1 MSTMAY
7 DDAAREN
14 WARYLYGK
22 DRGHIEYTEQAAR
35 CEGMYLGGG
44 EQWAESDKAI
54 LAEQGRPA
62 YEFNEILPS
71 TNSAIGYQ
79 IHNRMDIA
87 FKPRGEKGDLAVA
100 TILSK
105 VVKQV
110 LDATQ
115 FHWVETQVFSDG
127 LIEQRGYFDVRVNF
141 DNNIKGEIEIHVDD
155 PRDVIPDPDAK
166 SYDPDKWGDVT
177 KSRWL
182 TLDEIEQLYGLDA
195 RVKAEASNDEGH
207 DFGDMDDEAQRNKF
221 GRHDRFGLYDAYS
234 AHDDGLKRFRVIDRQ
249 RFVYEKTPCV
259 VFPDSGEVQIEA
271 NLSKESI
278 ADALNNGAV
287 RSTRMRRRVKWTVS
301 TYSTVLHDDY
311 SPYEHF
317 TTVPFFAYFRRGK
330 TRGMIDNAIGPQ
342 EALNK
347 AVSQYIHIV
356 NTSANSGWSIEQG
369 SLTNITTE
377 DLEGLGA
384 RTGLVLEYKKNSTA
398 PQKITPN
405 PVPTGVDRIIDRA
418 TQALKDVTVP
428 EAMRGQQ
435 GPEVSGIAIQAKQF
449 ASQQQ
454 LAVPLDNLAFTR
466 ALLGKRILKLV
477 QRYYDSHRVFRISE
491 TDPNTGKEVEQV
503 LEINKFD
510 PATNSYLYDVTVGDY
525 DVVITEQPMQVTF
538 ENSQFQQALEMRKAN
553 VAIPDATVIRY
564 SALADKHDILANMQ
578 SAQPAADP
586 TLEAKAKLI
595 EAQARK
601 TDAETVHVQSKT
613 VNEDVTAM
621 YSATQAAQ
629 VLMTVPGASGVADGL
644 LRSAAFQDKD
654 AAPIVPEAPVN
665 AAPVVDMPQNT
676 DPLTPVSPASGLNAG
691 IETRAADGVRIPA
704 QPQGRP

>member
-44 EQWAESDKAI
+44 EQWSEGDKAI
-54 LAEQGRPA
+54 LADQGRPA

-127 LIEQRGYFDVRVNF
+127 LIEQRGYFDVRMNF

-182 TLDEIEQLYGLDA
+182 TLDEIEQFYGPDA

-207 DFGDMDDEAQRNKF
+207 DFGDLDDEAQRNKF
-221 GRHDRFGLYDAYS
+221 GRHDRLGLYDAYS

-271 NLSKESI
+271 GLSKESI
-278 ADALNNGAV
+278 ADAMNHGAV

-356 NTSANSGWSIEQG
+356 NTSANSGWMVEED

-384 RTGLVLEYKKNSTA
+384 RTGLVLEYKKNSTS
-398 PQKITPN
+398 PEKITPN

-466 ALLGKRILKLV
+466 SLLGKRILKLV
-477 QRYYDSHRVFRISE
+477 QRYYDSHRVFRITE

-510 PATNSYLYDVTVGDY
+510 PDTNSYLYDVTVGDY

-538 ENSQFQQALEMRKAN
+538 ENSQFQQALEMRKAGI
-553 VAIPDATVIRY
+553 AIPDPAVIRY
-564 SALADKHDILANMQ
+564 SALADKHEILAGMQ
-578 SAQPAADP
+578 GTKPPEDP
-586 TLEAKAKLI
+586 TLQAKAKLI

-644 LRSAAFQDKD
+644 LRSAAFHDKD
-654 AAPIVPEAPVN
+654 AAPIVP
-665 AAPVVDMPQNT
+665 AAPVIAAPAAEIPPNT
-676 DPLTPVSPASGLNAG
+676 DPLTPVSPARGLNAG
-691 IETRAADGVRIPA
+691 IETLAADGLRTEA
-704 QPQGRP
+704 

>member
-14 WARYLYGK
+14 WNRYLYGK

-44 EQWAESDKAI
+44 EQWSESDKAI

-259 VFPDSGEVQIEA
+259 VFPDSGEVLIEA
-271 NLSKESI
+271 GLSKASI
-278 ADALNNGAV
+278 TDALNHGAV

-356 NTSANSGWSIEQG
+356 NTSANSGWSIEEG

-477 QRYYDSHRVFRISE
+477 QRYYDSHRVFRITE
-491 TDPNTGKEVEQV
+491 TDPNTGKKVEQV

-510 PATNSYLYDVTVGDY
+510 PATNSYLYDVTVGEY

-538 ENSQFQQALEMRKAN
+538 ENSQFQQALEMRKAGI
-553 VAIPDATVIRY
+553 AIPDATVIRY

-601 TDAETVHVQSKT
+601 TDAETIHVQSKT

-629 VLMTVPGASGVADGL
+629 VLMTVPGASSLADGL

-654 AAPIVPEAPVN
+654 AAPIVPSAPAPA

-691 IETRAADGVRIPA
+691 IETRAADGVHIPA
-704 QPQGRP
+704 

>member
-14 WARYLYGK
+14 WTRYLYGK

-44 EQWAESDKAI
+44 EQWSEGDKAI

-127 LIEQRGYFDVRVNF
+127 LIEQRGYFDVRMNF

-182 TLDEIEQLYGLDA
+182 TLDEIEQFYGPDA

-207 DFGDMDDEAQRNKF
+207 DFGDLDDEAQRNKF
-221 GRHDRFGLYDAYS
+221 GRHDRLGLYDAYS

-271 NLSKESI
+271 GLSKESI
-278 ADALNNGAV
+278 ADALNHGAV

-356 NTSANSGWSIEQG
+356 NTSANSGWKIEED

-384 RTGLVLEYKKNSTA
+384 RTGLVLEYKKNSTS
-398 PQKITPN
+398 PEKITPN
-405 PVPTGVDRIIDRA
+405 PVPAGVDRIIDRA

-466 ALLGKRILKLV
+466 SLLGKRILKLV
-477 QRYYDSHRVFRISE
+477 QRYYDSHRVFRITE

-510 PATNSYLYDVTVGDY
+510 PDTNSYLYDVTVGDY

-538 ENSQFQQALEMRKAN
+538 ENSQFQQALEMRKAGI
-553 VAIPDATVIRY
+553 AIPDPTVIRY
-564 SALADKHDILANMQ
+564 SALADKHEILAGMQ
-578 SAQPAADP
+578 GTKPPEDP
-586 TLEAKAKLI
+586 TLQAKAKLI

-654 AAPIVPEAPVN
+654 AAPIVP
-665 AAPVVDMPQNT
+665 AAPVIAAPAAEIPPNT

-691 IETRAADGVRIPA
+691 IETLAADGLRTEA
-704 QPQGRP
+704 

>member
-14 WARYLYGK
+14 WNRYLYGK

-44 EQWAESDKAI
+44 EQWSESDKAI

-79 IHNRMDIA
+79 IHNRMDIG

-105 VVKQV
+105 VAKQI

-127 LIEQRGYFDVRVNF
+127 LIEQRGYFDVRMNF
-141 DNNIKGEIEIHVDD
+141 DNNIKGEIEIHFED

-166 SYDPDKWGDVT
+166 AYDPDKWGDVT

-182 TLDEIEQLYGLDA
+182 TLDEIEQLYGLSA

-207 DFGDMDDEAQRNKF
+207 DFGDLDDEAQRNKF
-221 GRHDRFGLYDAYS
+221 GRNDRYGLYDAYS

-249 RFVYEKTPCV
+249 RFVYEKTPCI

-278 ADALNNGAV
+278 ADAMKQGAV

-356 NTSANSGWSIEQG
+356 NTSANSGWKVEEG

-384 RTGLVLEYKKNSTA
+384 RTGLVLEYKKNSTS
-398 PQKITPN
+398 PEKITPN
-405 PVPTGVDRIIDRA
+405 PVPAGVDRIIDRA

-466 ALLGKRILKLV
+466 SLLGKRILKLV
-477 QRYYDSHRVFRISE
+477 QRYYDSHRVFRITE

-503 LEINKFD
+503 LEINKYNSE
-510 PATNSYLYDVTVGDY
+510 TNSYLYDVTVGEY

-538 ENSQFQQALEMRKAN
+538 ENSQFQQALEMRKAGI
-553 VAIPDATVIRY
+553 AIPDPTVIRY

-601 TDAETVHVQSKT
+601 TDAETIHVQSKT

-629 VLMTVPGASGVADGL
+629 VLMTVPGASSVADGL

-654 AAPIVPEAPVN
+654 AAPIVPDTPAS
-665 AAPVVDMPQNT
+665 AAPAVEIPRNT
-676 DPLTPVSPASGLNAG
+676 DPMTPVSPASGLNAG

-704 QPQGRP
+704 

>member
-14 WARYLYGK
+14 WNRYLYGK

-44 EQWAESDKAI
+44 EQWSESDKAI

-207 DFGDMDDEAQRNKF
+207 DFGDLDDEAQRNKF

-356 NTSANSGWSIEQG
+356 NTSANSGWKIEEN
-369 SLTNITTE
+369 SLTNITTD
-377 DLEGLGA
+377 DLEGIGA
-384 RTGLVLEYKKNSTA
+384 RTGLVLEYRKGSA
-398 PQKITPN
+398 QPEKITPN
-405 PVPTGVDRIIDRA
+405 SVPTGVDRIIDRA

-477 QRYYDSHRVFRISE
+477 QRYYDSHRVFRITE

-538 ENSQFQQALEMRKAN
+538 ENSQFQQALEMRQAGI
-553 VAIPDATVIRY
+553 AIPDATVIRY

-601 TDAETVHVQSKT
+601 TDAETIHVQSKT

-629 VLMTVPGASGVADGL
+629 VLMTVPGASSVADGL

-654 AAPIVPEAPVN
+654 AAPIVPSAPAPA

-691 IETRAADGVRIPA
+691 IETRAADGVHIPA
-704 QPQGRP
+704 

>member
-44 EQWAESDKAI
+44 EQWSEGDKEI

-127 LIEQRGYFDVRVNF
+127 LIEQRGYFDVRMNF

-182 TLDEIEQLYGLDA
+182 TLDEIEQFYGPDA

-207 DFGDMDDEAQRNKF
+207 DFGDLDDEAQRNKF
-221 GRHDRFGLYDAYS
+221 GRHDRLGLYDAYS

-271 NLSKESI
+271 GLSKESI
-278 ADALNNGAV
+278 ADAMNHGAV

-356 NTSANSGWSIEQG
+356 NTSANSGWKIEED

-384 RTGLVLEYKKNSTA
+384 RTGLVLEYKKGSTS
-398 PQKITPN
+398 PEKITPN

-466 ALLGKRILKLV
+466 SLLGKRILKLV
-477 QRYYDSHRVFRISE
+477 QRYYDSHRVFRITE
-491 TDPNTGKEVEQV
+491 TDPNTGKEVDQV

-510 PATNSYLYDVTVGDY
+510 PDTNSYLYDVTVGDY

-538 ENSQFQQALEMRKAN
+538 ENSQFQQALEMRKAGI
-553 VAIPDATVIRY
+553 AIPDPTVIRY
-564 SALADKHDILANMQ
+564 SALADKHEILAGMQ
-578 SAQPAADP
+578 GTKPPEDP
-586 TLEAKAKLI
+586 TLQAKAKLI

-654 AAPIVPEAPVN
+654 AAPIVP
-665 AAPVVDMPQNT
+665 AAPVIAAPAAEIPPNT

-691 IETRAADGVRIPA
+691 IETLAADGLRTEA
-704 QPQGRP
+704 